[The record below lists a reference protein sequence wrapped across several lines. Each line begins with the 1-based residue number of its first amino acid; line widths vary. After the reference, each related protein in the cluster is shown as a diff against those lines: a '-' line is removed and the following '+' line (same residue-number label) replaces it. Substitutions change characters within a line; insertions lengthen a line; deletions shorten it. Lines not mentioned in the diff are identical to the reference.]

1 MMMLVVQ
8 YIMVTASIVEVHIP
22 AQFVFYAARILVKIR
37 NYVKSALYTAVMNL
51 HFIGQTF

>member
-1 MMMLVVQ
+1 MMLVVQ

-22 AQFVFYAARILVKIR
+22 AQFVFYAARIIVKIR